1 MKFVPVPSRSPR
13 VLRRVVLE
21 TEPPMTL
28 ELVFDP
34 VAKRN
39 ILSIGIGR
47 GPMRRVW
54 LDEADTA
61 KLVSLIVSLTMERV
75 K

>member
-13 VLRRVVLE
+13 VLRKERLDTDPPVL
-21 TEPPMTL
+21 L

-47 GPMRRVW
+47 GPVRRVW
-54 LDEADTA
+54 LDEANVA
-61 KLVSLIVSLTMERV
+61 RLVSLIISLTMEKAR
-75 K
+75 

>member
-1 MKFVPVPSRSPR
+1 MKFIPVPSRSPR
-13 VLRRVVLE
+13 ILRRE
-21 TEPPMTL
+21 TLDTDPPIAL

-47 GPMRRVW
+47 GPVRRVW
-54 LDEADTA
+54 LDEGNVAR
-61 KLVSLIVSLTMERV
+61 LVSLIVSLTMERV